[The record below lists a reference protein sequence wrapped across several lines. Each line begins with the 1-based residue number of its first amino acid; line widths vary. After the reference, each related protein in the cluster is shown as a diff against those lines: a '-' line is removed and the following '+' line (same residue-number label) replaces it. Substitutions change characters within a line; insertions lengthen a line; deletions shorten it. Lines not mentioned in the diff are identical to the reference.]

1 MSHALFLKSLLVL
14 IGIGIPTILFGQDK
28 DLKPPYAG
36 SPSGWSSSLRGGAV
50 YQFDTGLDEDGSYD
64 ATRFTIQAGSG
75 YSWDNQNNVSFSIGY
90 SYDGYD
96 FSGDAGLGS
105 LNPWE
110 DIHTISFGIPMRKG
124 IDNNWTAFVIPS
136 IRSTGESGADFSDTL
151 TGGVL
156 GGFSYRFND
165 SLTIGPG
172 IGVISQLEDSATVI
186 PILIIDWKITDK
198 WSLNTGRG
206 LGATVGPGLT
216 LNFQPNKAWKFG
228 VGGRYSKLRFRLD
241 KNGRTAGGVG
251 EDSSFPVFVTGT
263 YKIAP
268 KANLSLIGG
277 VELGGELKVED
288 KDGQTIKEESYE
300 TGMFLGLTFNKRF

>member
-1 MSHALFLKSLLVL
+1 MSHSLFLKSLLVF
-14 IGIGIPTILFGQDK
+14 ISIGIPTIPFAQETNLQ
-28 DLKPPYAG
+28 PPYAG
-36 SPSGWSSSLRGGAV
+36 GPSSWSSFARGGAV
-50 YQFDTGLDEDGSYD
+50 YQFDTDLDEDGSYNT
-64 ATRFTIQAGSG
+64 TRFTIQTGAG
-75 YSWDNQNNVSFSIGY
+75 YSWDTQSNVSFSIGY

-110 DIHTISFGIPMRKG
+110 DIHTISLGVPMRKA
-124 IDNNWTAFVIPS
+124 IDNNWTAFMIPS
-136 IRSTGESGADFSDTL
+136 IRSTGESGAKFDDTL

-165 SLTIGPG
+165 KLTLGPG

-186 PILIIDWKITDK
+186 PILIIDWKINDK

-206 LGATVGPGLT
+206 LGATLGPGLT
-216 LNFQPNKAWKFG
+216 LNFQPNSTWRFG
-228 VGGRYSKLRFRLD
+228 VGGRYEKLRFRLD

-251 EDSSFPVFVTGT
+251 EDSSFPVFVNGT
-263 YKIAP
+263 YSIDP
-268 KANLSLIGG
+268 KANLSIVGG

-288 KDGQTIKEESYE
+288 KDGQTIEKESYD
-300 TGMFLGLTFNKRF
+300 TGVFLGVTFNKRF